1 MEGNKVKKSNEY
13 YLKEAPV
20 NKAIRHL
27 SVPMMLGMSVGSL
40 YTLLNAYFIGLLHNT
55 AMLTAITLG
64 LPLFIILMAVGNL
77 YGVGGGTFITRLI
90 AKGQDTEAKQVASH
104 VVYASVIMGLVIGV
118 LAVIFI
124 NPILTILGT
133 TADTVMYTRV
143 YTITTFLTG
152 FTIVLNFT
160 LEQVVRAEGASK
172 VSMNGMIISALVS
185 LALDPLLILGLNLHV
200 MGAALGVAVANLVSA
215 VYYIYYLQKRSEHLR
230 GFFKSWRLSWAKQW
244 EIYKVGT
251 AELFQAAFMIV
262 TTLLLNHY
270 ALSYG
275 ESVVAG
281 FGVALRIVQLPEFL
295 AMGIFLGCMPLIA
308 YSLASGN
315 MKRFRTTFKHALIAI
330 ITIGVLFL
338 SSVYVFRA
346 PIMHLFTQDP
356 AVFDIGTYIIV
367 AMLVSALFNGVAGLL
382 MTIFQAAG
390 EGVPTTVLAVLQGV
404 LFIPILFVSHHYF
417 GLHGIVWA
425 MTITETI
432 TCLVGL
438 LFYMKFSKKLKR
450 NEKNKMLIEN
460 EVAL

>member
-152 FTIVLNFT
+152 FTIV
-160 LEQVVRAEGASK
+160 
-172 VSMNGMIISALVS
+172 
-185 LALDPLLILGLNLHV
+185 
-200 MGAALGVAVANLVSA
+200 
-215 VYYIYYLQKRSEHLR
+215 
-230 GFFKSWRLSWAKQW
+230 
-244 EIYKVGT
+244 
-251 AELFQAAFMIV
+251 
-262 TTLLLNHY
+262 
-270 ALSYG
+270 
-275 ESVVAG
+275 
-281 FGVALRIVQLPEFL
+281 
-295 AMGIFLGCMPLIA
+295 
-308 YSLASGN
+308 
-315 MKRFRTTFKHALIAI
+315 
-330 ITIGVLFL
+330 
-338 SSVYVFRA
+338 
-346 PIMHLFTQDP
+346 
-356 AVFDIGTYIIV
+356 
-367 AMLVSALFNGVAGLL
+367 
-382 MTIFQAAG
+382 
-390 EGVPTTVLAVLQGV
+390 
-404 LFIPILFVSHHYF
+404 
-417 GLHGIVWA
+417 
-425 MTITETI
+425 
-432 TCLVGL
+432 
-438 LFYMKFSKKLKR
+438 
-450 NEKNKMLIEN
+450 
-460 EVAL
+460 